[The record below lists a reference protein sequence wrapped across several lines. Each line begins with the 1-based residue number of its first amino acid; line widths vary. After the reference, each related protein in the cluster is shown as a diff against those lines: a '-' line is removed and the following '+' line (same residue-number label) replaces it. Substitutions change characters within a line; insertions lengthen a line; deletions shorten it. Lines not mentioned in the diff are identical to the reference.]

1 MEKEVGHLFPWV
13 IFHSL
18 ATSYQRLSLHRF
30 RGQLAQTL
38 LQFSGG
44 AASAVKTWDVTS
56 CPTKTGNIRH
66 RCGTCI
72 CMWLLVCVYVYVCVY
87 ACIDIR
93 ICIYTHI
100 CCIHFAKMKQL
111 IWEKMRWPHSPQT
124 WCDNQS
130 YNHHRWPKRSF
141 WASRL
146 PVKNGDRNQDEQQQS
161 WGMWEKKFDQNIA

>member
-111 IWEKMRWPHSPQT
+111 IWERWDGHIPHKRGATIRAIITTDDPNAHFEHHDCQLKMAIGTKMS
-124 WCDNQS
+124 NN
-130 YNHHRWPKRSF
+130 NHGACGRRS
-141 WASRL
+141 STRT
-146 PVKNGDRNQDEQQQS
+146 
-161 WGMWEKKFDQNIA
+161 